1 MSENKEEAIKAQIK
15 SLIKG
20 DSRDNTEETK
30 KVEQKEKDNKENTKE
45 SKENNDKILV
55 LLYANWCGHCRDF
68 YVKDN
73 KGNPLEFSE
82 IDKNKVSWQKVKKE
96 CDIKTLQFEESELK
110 NGGKVDGVDLKDLH
124 EYVNSWPTIV
134 MLEKQGD
141 KYKILKQF
149 KGSRN
154 NIKDIKEFITECT
167 EPFKIKQDGGSVNY
181 RHKYKK
187 YKVMYRDLLTKYKQ
201 IGGK

>member
-1 MSENKEEAIKAQIK
+1 MSENKDEAIKAQIK
-15 SLIKG
+15 SLINSKSQG
-20 DSRDNTEETK
+20 NN
-30 KVEQKEKDNKENTKE
+30 QN
-45 SKENNDKILV
+45 SKEEIKKDFKEVSKEVSKDDQILV

-73 KGNPLEFSE
+73 TDKPLELNE

-96 CDIKTLQFEESELK
+96 CDIKTLQFEETELK
-110 NGGKVDGVDLKDLH
+110 QGGKVEGIDLKDLH
-124 EYVNSWPTIV
+124 SYVNSWPTIV
-134 MLEKQGD
+134 MLQKEGE
-141 KYKILKQF
+141 KYKILKQY

-154 NIKDIKEFITECT
+154 NIKDFKQFITECT

-181 RHKYKK
+181 RTKYKK
-187 YKVMYRDLLTKYKQ
+187 YKVMYRDLLLKYKQ